1 MTQLF
6 DTSTYDDIHGPAAA
20 DAAATVAAGGR
31 HLRSITVEDDLDAR
45 RVEWQLDPTTIEIGR
60 RGIARAR
67 EALREAAKGAG
78 ADTESGEG
86 PDNGRGRPGAPRRA
100 A

>member
-6 DTSTYDDIHGPAAA
+6 DTSTYDDIDTPAEAGTRAA
-20 DAAATVAAGGR
+20 DTTERVR
-31 HLRSITVEDDLDAR
+31 HLRSVTLDDDLAER
-45 RVEWQLDPTTIEIGR
+45 RADWRLDPDTIEIGR

-67 EALREAAKGAG
+67 EALRESAKGRPAG
-78 ADTESGEG
+78 
-86 PDNGRGRPGAPRRA
+86 RRA

>member
-6 DTSTYDDIHGPAAA
+6 DISTYDDTDPPVATETTAAA
-20 DAAATVAAGGR
+20 PAERPGR
-31 HLRSITVEDDLDAR
+31 HLRSVTLDGDLVDR
-45 RVEWQLDPTTIEIGR
+45 QVDWRLDSDTIEIGR

-67 EALREAAKGAG
+67 EALREAAKGRPAG
-78 ADTESGEG
+78 
-86 PDNGRGRPGAPRRA
+86 RRA

>member
-6 DTSTYDDIHGPAAA
+6 DTSTYDDIDEPAAT
-20 DAAATVAAGGR
+20 DATARARSGGR
-31 HLRSITVEDDLDAR
+31 HLRSVSFDDGLDDR
-45 RVEWQLDPTTIEIGR
+45 RVDWQLDPATIEIGR

-67 EALREAAKGAG
+67 EALRESAKGR
-78 ADTESGEG
+78 TTS
-86 PDNGRGRPGAPRRA
+86 RKA